1 MVTLIYSYVGSDL
14 LKRSDPTYFLQQW
27 QQFQQ
32 GCYLRKINERELTAI
47 FRSMDTLIIE
57 FDKEGR
63 YIKVAPTNN
72 QLLYK
77 PADQIIGQSLY
88 DIFQKDQAITNLL
101 SDDYHKFDDK
111 QRLEL
116 INSMQKALQQV
127 GHLLENLLSWAHSQ
141 RKGLE
146 VNKETHN
153 LSRLVNEVV
162 NGFKTN
168 ARQKQ
173 IQLTNQVEESKNT
186 YLDINITRVILRNL
200 ISNAIKFTDRKGQVI
215 ISSGN
220 DGKITTIYVSDTGK
234 GISTENVKR
243 LFTPNQT
250 QTTNGTEGETGNGL
264 GLTLCKEFT
273 ERQGGTIHV
282 KSKEGA
288 GSCFY
293 FTIPSL

>member
-1 MVTLIYSYVGSDL
+1 MQLFATLL
-14 LKRSDPTYFLQQW
+14 
-27 QQFQQ
+27 
-32 GCYLRKINERELTAI
+32 
-47 FRSMDTLIIE
+47 
-57 FDKEGR
+57 
-63 YIKVAPTNN
+63 
-72 QLLYK
+72 
-77 PADQIIGQSLY
+77 
-88 DIFQKDQAITNLL
+88 
-101 SDDYHKFDDK
+101 
-111 QRLEL
+111 
-116 INSMQKALQQV
+116 
-127 GHLLENLLSWAHSQ
+127 
-141 RKGLE
+141 
-146 VNKETHN
+146 
-153 LSRLVNEVV
+153 
-162 NGFKTN
+162 TN

-215 ISSGN
+215 ISCGN